1 MKPIIFSTAEV
12 NEILSG
18 NKVQFRKPVKNLK
31 IEEYKAILKSGAKY
45 TRYTLTN
52 INRNGIE
59 DEDFCFDGLITN
71 IEQDKDIL
79 AYATYKIGDILYV
92 KESWRYGAG
101 RGTSTYEYKTDMTE
115 KELEEEREEHEPGIV
130 KWKSPVTMPREA
142 ARYFLKVKDVKVQ
155 KLREVTKEDVL
166 KGGLLYDK
174 DIYEMPCNIENARE
188 TYLKGCFMRLWN
200 KKYKKKGY
208 GWDRDPWIWMFE
220 FEMIEKE

>member
-12 NEILSG
+12 EKILNG
-18 NKVQFRKPVKNLK
+18 NKVQFRKPVKPQPKHPIPLGFISDSTDVK
-31 IEEYKAILKSGAKY
+31 RIGCYGWGVDELDGVLSIAKPPYK
-45 TRYTLTN
+45 T
-52 INRNGIE
+52 
-59 DEDFCFDGLITN
+59 
-71 IEQDKDIL
+71 
-79 AYATYKIGDILYV
+79 GDILYV

-155 KLREVTKEDVL
+155 KLREITKEDVL